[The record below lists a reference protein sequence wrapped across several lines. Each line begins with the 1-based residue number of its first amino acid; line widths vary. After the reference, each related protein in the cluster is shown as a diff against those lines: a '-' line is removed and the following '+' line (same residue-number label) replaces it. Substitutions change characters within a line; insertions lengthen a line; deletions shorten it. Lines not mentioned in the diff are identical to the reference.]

1 MNHISLI
8 KRQAEMLCNVIHCA
22 GCISANTRPHQLYW
36 GWPGDEDCYLKHRM
50 QPTSCP
56 IHTTGT
62 TGRSFSNSV
71 ALCRCASKTIAI
83 IQAIIIITC
92 CQGHAHMCIRI
103 HAKAVEV
110 PEVLTVIT
118 WTSCGFKPN
127 MCVQTLPC
135 VHTYWYMHV
144 VCRKVQ
150 VRWEEKEI
158 NTKKFS

>member
-1 MNHISLI
+1 MHNQWTLSPWI
-8 KRQAEMLCNVIHCA
+8 KRQAEMFHKVVHCI
-22 GCISANTRPHQLYW
+22 GQVSGITSSAVL
-36 GWPGDEDCYLKHRM
+36 GWLGDGDCYLMHRM
-50 QPTSCP
+50 QPSSCP
-56 IHTTGT
+56 IHTTG
-62 TGRSFSNSV
+62 RSFSNV
-71 ALCRCASKTIAI
+71 ALCSCASKTIAI

-92 CQGHAHMCIRI
+92 CQGHAHMCICI

-118 WTSCGFKPN
+118 WTNCGFKPN

-135 VHTYWYMHV
+135 VRTYWYMHV
-144 VCRKVQ
+144 VCRKVR